1 MSSFFDGVGRL
12 FKIVFGLLTVL
23 ILAVVLVSGVLYY
36 HFSKD
41 LPKITRISEYN
52 PPLVSE
58 VFADDGTKIGEFWQ
72 ECRFLI
78 PYEKIPK
85 ILIHAFIASE
95 DERFWEHKGVDFQSI
110 LRAFVK
116 NLRAG
121 HVVEGGSTITQQ
133 VARSLVLTRT
143 KSLDRKV
150 KEAILATEIEQ
161 KLSKEQ
167 ILHLYLNQIY
177 LGNRAYGVQAASRNY
192 FHKNLN
198 ELGLAEIAMIAG
210 LPSAP
215 TNYSP
220 LNNPEMARQRQLR
233 VLERMLLNGY
243 INKKQYDEAMT
254 TTLKI
259 YRWGTDKDF
268 NYKHAPYFV
277 EHIRRHIQ
285 ENYGEDAL
293 YYGGLKIQ
301 TTASLLAN
309 QAADHAVKRG
319 LMEVERRKGF
329 RGGIATLHADKIKPY
344 AEAIHRE
351 LVELE
356 EPVVIPI
363 PVGGNPSIP
372 TPIHDN
378 QLYKGVVIEVDTQ
391 GTAKILIG
399 HATGII
405 SPTNRAWIGHSPKVG
420 EIYWVK
426 KKDNDN
432 FTIDQEPKLESAL
445 FSYEPLTGEVKA
457 MVGGFSFRRS
467 EFNRATQAL
476 RQPGSSFKPVIYSA
490 ALDKG
495 YTPKTVVVDSPV
507 SYQVGRNEL
516 WTPKNYGNKY
526 NGPMPLRSALA
537 NSVNIIA
544 VKMFHNIGIDYVVAY
559 ARKLGFSTPINKYLS
574 SALGASDVTLME
586 LARAYG
592 TFPTGGIRPELIFIR
607 KITDKTGKVLEE
619 NHPTA
624 IDPEHV
630 FDGVGEEL
638 AEDLKT
644 GLNSD
649 LMMAGDKIIKDEKLK
664 LTKDE
669 LQILYGKSIP
679 KGHVISP
686 QTAFLMVDMMK
697 GVVDHGTGFKA
708 KELKRPAAGKT
719 GTTNDES
726 DAWFIGY
733 LPDLVAGVWMG
744 YDNRKSIGPKMTGG
758 VISAPIWLYY
768 MEDYLKGKPVK
779 DFAKPN
785 MKISEIDSLR
795 GGSAISTSKP
805 EPEDTSAPGQAPA
818 SRGVDF
824 LYRDGL

>member
-1 MSSFFDGVGRL
+1 MPSFFEGVGRL
-12 FKIVFGLLTVL
+12 LKVVFGLMATLV
-23 ILAVVLVSGVLYY
+23 LAVLLVAGVLYY

-41 LPKITRISEYN
+41 LPKIDHISEYN
-52 PPLVSE
+52 PPVVSE

-78 PYEKIPK
+78 PYEQIPK
-85 ILIHAFIASE
+85 ILINAFIASE
-95 DERFWEHKGVDFQSI
+95 DERFLEHKGVDFQSI
-110 LRAFVK
+110 FRAFLK

-143 KSLDRKV
+143 KSLNRKV

-167 ILHLYLNQIY
+167 ILYLYLNQIY
-177 LGNRAYGVQAASRNY
+177 LGNRAYGVQAAARNY
-192 FHKNLN
+192 FHKKIN
-198 ELGLAEIAMIAG
+198 ELNLAEMSMIAG

-220 LNNPEMARQRQLR
+220 IHNTEMARQRQVR

-243 INKKQYDEAMT
+243 INKKQHDEAVT

-268 NYKHAPYFV
+268 NYKYAPFFV
-277 EHIRRHIQ
+277 EHIRRHI
-285 ENYGEDAL
+285 EEAYGEDVL
-293 YYGGLKIQ
+293 YHGGLKIE
-301 TTASLLAN
+301 TTASLLAS

-329 RGGIATLHADKIKPY
+329 RGVVATLHEDKIKPY
-344 AEAIHRE
+344 AEAIHQE

-356 EPVVIPI
+356 EPILI
-363 PVGGNPSIP
+363 PVPAGGNPRIP
-372 TPIHDN
+372 TPINDN
-378 QLYKGVVIEVDTQ
+378 QLYKGVVTEVDAK
-391 GTAKILIG
+391 GTSKILIG
-399 HATGII
+399 HAMATI
-405 SPTNRAWIGHSPKVG
+405 SATDRAWIGRTPKVG

-426 KKDNDN
+426 RKDGDN
-432 FTIDQEPKLESAL
+432 FIIEQEPKLESAL

-495 YTPKTVVVDSPV
+495 YSPKTVIVDSPV
-507 SYQVGRNEL
+507 SYQVGRNEV

-537 NSVNIIA
+537 NSVNMIA
-544 VKMFHNIGIDYVVAY
+544 VKIFHDIGIDYVIAY
-559 ARKLGFSTPINKYLS
+559 ARKLGLTTPIHKYLS
-574 SALGASDVTLME
+574 SALGASDVNLME
-586 LARAYG
+586 LSRAYG
-592 TFPTGGIRPELIFIR
+592 TFPTGGIRPELIFTR

-619 NHPTA
+619 NHATA
-624 IDPEHV
+624 INPEHV
-630 FDGVGEEL
+630 FDGVGNEPVE
-638 AEDLKT
+638 
-644 GLNSD
+644 GLNPD
-649 LMMAGDKIIKDEKLK
+649 LMIDGDKTIKDENLK

-679 KGHVISP
+679 KGHVITP
-686 QTAFLMVDMMK
+686 QTAFLMVDLMK

-744 YDNRKSIGPKMTGG
+744 YDSRKPIGPKMTGG
-758 VISAPIWLYY
+758 VVSAPIWLYY
-768 MEDYLKGKPVK
+768 MEEYLKGKPVK
-779 DFAKPN
+779 DFAKPTGI
-785 MKISEIDSLR
+785 KVSEIDSMR
-795 GGSAISTSKP
+795 GGSSILKSKP
-805 EPEDTSAPGQAPA
+805 EPEDTSMPGQAPA